1 MKFLIKYILPEI
13 LLDLLRIIRRFK
25 LYANDRKTISSNA
38 RMKNS
43 AIGKSCIFL
52 GNGPSLEIDRISKI
66 NQYDVFVCNGFFQ
79 VKGSQ
84 SVDVKYYLNF
94 DVSNEWLTEVENYLN
109 QKKPEYFVFSLHN
122 KQKIEKSKF
131 HEYFPRQNTIYL
143 HGILETKLDRYFCQI
158 DRPVFNIKNVII
170 GFMLLSGYNRYENA
184 FLYGVDFSFLTVPR
198 KAEIRHAYDNE
209 LGHPN
214 VTAISSY
221 GKMCNSTSV
230 VLRYIEMLNRLTK
243 TNFYNCT
250 PNSYID
256 VLEFFVETID

>member
-1 MKFLIKYILPEI
+1 MKLLIKYIFPEI
-13 LLDLLRIIRRFK
+13 LIDLFRITRRFS
-25 LYANDRKTISSNA
+25 LCANDWKTISSNA
-38 RMKNS
+38 WMKNS

-52 GNGPSLEIDRISKI
+52 GNGPSLEIDRTPKI
-66 NQYDVFVCNGFFQ
+66 NQYDVFVCNDFFE
-79 VKGSQ
+79 VKGSH
-84 SVDVKYYLNF
+84 SVNVKYYLNF

-131 HEYFPRQNTIYL
+131 HEHFPKQNIIYL
-143 HGILETKLDRYFCQI
+143 HGILETKLDRYFCNI

-184 FLYGVDFSFLTVPR
+184 FLYGVDFSFLTVHR
-198 KAEIRHAYDNE
+198 KAEILHAYDNE
-209 LGHPN
+209 LAYPN
-214 VTAISSY
+214 VKAISSY
-221 GKMCNSTSV
+221 GKMCNSMSIV
-230 VLRYIEMLNRLTK
+230 FRYIELLNGLMK